1 MYFHIFVS
9 SCYILV
15 DREAR
20 RKWNSKSDDGIFLGY
35 SINSRVFRV
44 YNKCTQCVM
53 ESTDVVI
60 NDGDNDF
67 APVNDDDGVVP
78 NVSQNV
84 LNMSCDI
91 NHFVNVTM
99 KFLFKRRS
107 K

>member
-1 MYFHIFVS
+1 M
-9 SCYILV
+9 
-15 DREAR
+15 
-20 RKWNSKSDDGIFLGY
+20 K
-35 SINSRVFRV
+35 
-44 YNKCTQCVM
+44 
-53 ESTDVVI
+53 STDVVI
-60 NDGDNDF
+60 NDGDNDS

-84 LNMSCDI
+84 LNMSSDI

>member
-1 MYFHIFVS
+1 
-9 SCYILV
+9 
-15 DREAR
+15 
-20 RKWNSKSDDGIFLGY
+20 
-35 SINSRVFRV
+35 
-44 YNKCTQCVM
+44 M